1 MKKMNEEIIELNEE
15 KLLRLKLLSER
26 LDNSIKIPG
35 TNQKIGI
42 DAIIGLIPILGD
54 FIGVIFSTYI
64 MYSGIKMGVSSK
76 IVKKMATNL
85 AIEFI
90 IGSIP
95 IIGDIFDALW
105 KANKKNVE
113 LIEEATIE
121 NQENY
126 RLNYLIIAS
135 LIVLILGLILVILG
149 SLS

>member
-1 MKKMNEEIIELNEE
+1 MNEEIIELNEE

-76 IVKKMATNL
+76 IVTKMATNI

-90 IGSIP
+90 LGSIP

-105 KANKKNVE
+105 KANKRNVE
-113 LIEEATIE
+113 LIEEVTIE

-126 RLNYLIIAS
+126 RLNYLIMAS
-135 LIVLILGLILVILG
+135 LIILTLGLILVILG
-149 SLS
+149 RLS

>member
-1 MKKMNEEIIELNEE
+1 MDEEIIELNEE

-42 DAIIGLIPILGD
+42 DAIVGIIPILGD
-54 FIGVIFSTYI
+54 FIGAIFSTYI
-64 MYSGIKMGVSSK
+64 LYSGIKMGVSSK
-76 IVKKMATNL
+76 IVKKMAINI

-105 KANKKNVE
+105 KANKRNVE
-113 LIEEATIE
+113 LIEEATLE

-126 RLNYLIIAS
+126 RLNYLIMAS
-135 LIVLILGLILVILG
+135 LIIIILGLILVFLG

>member
-1 MKKMNEEIIELNEE
+1 MNEEIIELNEE

-42 DAIIGLIPILGD
+42 DAIIGIIPILGD
-54 FIGVIFSTYI
+54 FIGAIFSTYI
-64 MYSGIKMGVSSK
+64 LYSGIKMGVSSK
-76 IVKKMATNL
+76 IVKKMAANI

-105 KANKKNVE
+105 KANKRNVE
-113 LIEEATIE
+113 LIEEALKIKK
-121 NQENY
+121 
-126 RLNYLIIAS
+126 IIDW
-135 LIVLILGLILVILG
+135 IIW
-149 SLS
+149 

>member
-1 MKKMNEEIIELNEE
+1 MNEEIIELNEE

-26 LDNSIKIPG
+26 LDDSIKIPG

-42 DAIIGLIPILGD
+42 DAIVGIIPILGD

-76 IVKKMATNL
+76 IVKKMAANI

-105 KANKKNVE
+105 KANKRNVE

-126 RLNYLIIAS
+126 RLNYLIMAS

>member
-1 MKKMNEEIIELNEE
+1 MNEEIIELNEE

-42 DAIIGLIPILGD
+42 DAIIGIIPILGD
-54 FIGVIFSTYI
+54 FIGAIFSTYI
-64 MYSGIKMGVSSK
+64 LYSGIKMGVSSK
-76 IVKKMATNL
+76 IVKKMATNI

-90 IGSIP
+90 LGSIP

-105 KANKKNVE
+105 KANKRNVE

-126 RLNYLIIAS
+126 RLNYLIMAS
-135 LIVLILGLILVILG
+135 LIILTLGLILVILG

>member
-1 MKKMNEEIIELNEE
+1 MDEEIIERNEE

-26 LDNSIKIPG
+26 LDDLIKIPG

-42 DAIIGLIPILGD
+42 DAIVGVIPILGD

-76 IVKKMATNL
+76 IVIKMATNI

-90 IGSIP
+90 IGSLP
-95 IIGDIFDALW
+95 IIGDIFDVLW
-105 KANKKNVE
+105 KANKRNVE
-113 LIEEATIE
+113 LIEEETLE

-126 RLNYLIIAS
+126 NLNYLIMGL
-135 LIVLILGLILVILG
+135 LIILILVIILLILG
-149 SLS
+149 TLP

>member
-1 MKKMNEEIIELNEE
+1 MDEEIIELNEE

-42 DAIIGLIPILGD
+42 DAIIGIIPILGD
-54 FIGVIFSTYI
+54 FIGAIFSTYI
-64 MYSGIKMGVSSK
+64 LYSGIKMGVSSK
-76 IVKKMATNL
+76 IVKKMAANI
-85 AIEFI
+85 AIEFV

-105 KANKKNVE
+105 KANKRNVE
-113 LIEEATIE
+113 LIEEATVE

-126 RLNYLIIAS
+126 RLNYLIMAS

>member
-1 MKKMNEEIIELNEE
+1 MNEEIIEINEE

-26 LDNSIKIPG
+26 LDDSIKIPG

-42 DAIIGLIPILGD
+42 DAVVGIIPILGD
-54 FIGVIFSTYI
+54 FIGVIFSVYI

-76 IVKKMATNL
+76 IVKKMAANI

-105 KANKKNVE
+105 KANKRNVE

-126 RLNYLIIAS
+126 NYLIIAS
-135 LIVLILGLILVILG
+135 LIVLLSLILVILG
-149 SLS
+149 WLS

>member
-1 MKKMNEEIIELNEE
+1 MDEEIIELNEE

-64 MYSGIKMGVSSK
+64 MYSGIKMGVPSK
-76 IVKKMATNL
+76 IAQKMAANI
-85 AIEFI
+85 AIEFVL
-90 IGSIP
+90 GSIP

-105 KANKKNVE
+105 KANKRNVE
-113 LIEEATIE
+113 LIEKTTIE

-126 RLNYLIIAS
+126 RLNYLIMAS
-135 LIVLILGLILVILG
+135 LIILILGLILAILG
-149 SLS
+149 SLF

>member
-1 MKKMNEEIIELNEE
+1 MDEEIIELNEE

-42 DAIIGLIPILGD
+42 DAIVGIIPILGD
-54 FIGVIFSTYI
+54 FIGAIFSTYI
-64 MYSGIKMGVSSK
+64 LYSGIKMGVSSK
-76 IVKKMATNL
+76 IVKKMATNI

-90 IGSIP
+90 IGSLP

-105 KANKKNVE
+105 KANKRNVE
-113 LIEEATIE
+113 LIEEATLE

-126 RLNYLIIAS
+126 KLNYLIMAS
-135 LIVLILGLILVILG
+135 LIILILVLILVFLG

>member
-1 MKKMNEEIIELNEE
+1 MNEETIELNEE

-42 DAIIGLIPILGD
+42 DPIIGLIPILGD

>member
-1 MKKMNEEIIELNEE
+1 MNEEIIELNEE

-42 DAIIGLIPILGD
+42 DAIVGIIPILGD

-76 IVKKMATNL
+76 IVKKMAANI

-105 KANKKNVE
+105 KANKRNVE

-126 RLNYLIIAS
+126 RLNYLIMAS